1 MIIHEITFYRRTMNG
16 WEFRENL
23 LFLSRLEALKI
34 LFIQGFKL
42 MQDEENLYSN
52 NSARATLIEREVE

>member
-1 MIIHEITFYRRTMNG
+1 MNG